1 MTPSFQPCG
10 RATLIGSQPLTDHVE
25 AFGLIMKHTPDIP
38 TWAQLPVYRQEGM
51 VPQFMEGMPG
61 LVQSGER
68 FWVDTAAPDF
78 DDQMLAFFESYLSL
92 ETARVGWDTSC
103 FTLNARTA
111 QGFFTM
117 LESVTAAPKAPAA
130 VKGQITGPITF
141 CMSLK
146 EADGRAIFYNESL
159 RDAAVK
165 LLAMKAA
172 WQARTLAVLGCP
184 VIVFIDEPSLA
195 GYGSSELISVSKEE
209 ISACLQEV
217 IDAIHGYGGLAGVH
231 VCANTDWSLLF
242 DVPLD
247 VVNFDA
253 HGYFDKL
260 ILYSGALKNF
270 LESGRLLA
278 WGLVPTVG
286 ADIIA
291 GTTVETLWADWCQK
305 SGQVAALG
313 IDPDRVRRQ
322 ALITPSCGTG
332 SLTPALSQRVLML
345 TQELSERVQASCK

>member
-1 MTPSFQPCG
+1 MTFPFQPCG
-10 RATLIGSQPLTDHVE
+10 RATLIGSQPLTDHAE
-25 AFGLIMKHTPDIP
+25 AFGLIMKYTPDIP
-38 TWAQLPVYRQEGM
+38 TWAQLPVYREEGM
-51 VPQFMEGMPG
+51 VAQFMEGMPG

-68 FWVDTAAPDF
+68 FWVDTNAADF
-78 DDQMLAFFESYLSL
+78 DDQMLSFFETYLSL
-92 ETARVGWDTSC
+92 ETSQPWDSSC
-103 FTLNARTA
+103 FALNARTA
-111 QGFFTM
+111 QGFFTL
-117 LESVTAAPKAPAA
+117 LESVAAAPRAPAA

-146 EADGRAIFYNESL
+146 EANGRAIFYNESL

-172 WQARTLAVLGCP
+172 WQARTLGALGFP

-209 ISACLQEV
+209 IGACLQEV
-217 IDAIHGYGGLAGVH
+217 IEAVHRHGGLAGVH

-242 DVPLD
+242 DAPLD

-260 ILYSGALKNF
+260 MLYDAALKRF
-270 LESGRLLA
+270 LESSGMLA

-286 ADIIA
+286 ADTIA
-291 GTTVETLWADWCQK
+291 ETTVERLWADWCKK
-305 SGQVAALG
+305 SEQIAALG
-313 IDPDRVRRQ
+313 IDPDQVRRQ
-322 ALITPSCGTG
+322 SLITPSCGTG

-345 TQELSERVQASCK
+345 TQALSERVQASCK